1 MGTRGSGIA
10 RPRVGIDGHRAV
22 DQCAKHAARSKV
34 LLGDLS
40 RGSAVSCVIAGDFI
54 DRIEKACLA
63 LAHFPN
69 RGSRRDELRPGLR
82 ILGFERRTAIAYV
95 VTGNEVVIARVFYG
109 GRDIALHSLGLD
121 DD

>member
-1 MGTRGSGIA
+1 MKA
-10 RPRVGIDGHRAV
+10 
-22 DQCAKHAARSKV
+22 
-34 LLGDLS
+34 
-40 RGSAVSCVIAGDFI
+40 SAVRFRPLAEADLVELYDFIALQVGLSVAGDFI

-69 RGSRRDELRPGLR
+69 RGRRREELRPGLR